1 PDEPDEGPCGE
12 DGAEGAARREPE
24 LRGLQGRV
32 AHGRTGGRGE
42 AALGRGADRRDLHG
56 RGRGAEVHATARGG
70 ARPPEGAGEE
80 RGGLLRTTRR
90 SDRAHERAL
99 PDGAGDQ
106 RRGRAR
112 HARHLASGAAHAAPG
127 RRPGGRR
134 ALLRG
139 APARARARGARRRG
153 TRGAPRGRHRAAH
166 AGEPGAHAA
175 EPRAR
180 GAAGARVAARESARG
195 RGLRVLGVEKA
206 AILLTTLGPEAA
218 AAVFRHLSEPEARQV
233 SAAIARLR
241 SIPRAQAA
249 AVHEEASRRL
259 TEREGLLIDGEQF
272 ARQMI
277 TAALTGAR
285 EERPAGRAGQA
296 GGEFLAASLDPVA
309 PAALAQVLGREHP
322 QVIALVLANLRA
334 RKAAEV
340 LAALPEDLQPE
351 IAERI
356 ADLQSVPEDLLA
368 DVSDVL
374 AGQVQGLGRAAPRTG
389 FLGAKLIVADETVE
403 ARIFA
408 HLEAHAPEV
417 AEAIRGLM
425 LTFEDLLRLDDRG
438 MQVLLKEIARDD
450 LMLALKTASPAMC
463 EKLFGN
469 LAQRT
474 AEILQE
480 DMGLMGPVRL
490 KDVEQAQARI
500 VAAARRLDA
509 EQRITLGARES
520 DVVV

>member
-1 PDEPDEGPCGE
+1 M
-12 DGAEGAARREPE
+12 
-24 LRGLQGRV
+24 V
-32 AHGRTGGRGE
+32 
-42 AALGRGADRRDLHG
+42 
-56 RGRGAEVHATARGG
+56 
-70 ARPPEGAGEE
+70 
-80 RGGLLRTTRR
+80 
-90 SDRAHERAL
+90 
-99 PDGAGDQ
+99 
-106 RRGRAR
+106 
-112 HARHLASGAAHAAPG
+112 
-127 RRPGGRR
+127 
-134 ALLRG
+134 
-139 APARARARGARRRG
+139 
-153 TRGAPRGRHRAAH
+153 
-166 AGEPGAHAA
+166 
-175 EPRAR
+175 
-180 GAAGARVAARESARG
+180 
-195 RGLRVLGVEKA
+195 GVEKA

-218 AAVFRHLSEPEARQV
+218 AAVFRHLSEPEVRQL

-241 SIPRAQAA
+241 SIPREQAA
-249 AVHEEASRRL
+249 AVHEEAWRRL
-259 TEREGLLIDGEQF
+259 TEREGLLVDGEQF

-277 TAALTGAR
+277 AAALTGTR
-285 EERPAGRAGQA
+285 EERPADKAAQP

-351 IAERI
+351 IAQRI

-368 DVSDVL
+368 DVGDVL
-374 AGQVQGLGRAAPRTG
+374 AGQVQGLGRVAPRAG
-389 FLGAKLIVADETVE
+389 FLGAKLIADILNVADEAVE
-403 ARIFA
+403 ARVFA

-438 MQVLLKEIARDD
+438 MQVLLKEIGRDD
-450 LMLALKTASPAMC
+450 LMLALKTASPAMR
-463 EKLFGN
+463 EKIFGN
-469 LAQRT
+469 LPQRT

-480 DMGLMGPVRL
+480 DMGVMGPVRL

-509 EQRITLGARES
+509 EQRITLGAHEG

>member
-1 PDEPDEGPCGE
+1 MAGP
-12 DGAEGAARREPE
+12 ASA
-24 LRGLQGRV
+24 
-32 AHGRTGGRGE
+32 
-42 AALGRGADRRDLHG
+42 
-56 RGRGAEVHATARGG
+56 
-70 ARPPEGAGEE
+70 PPA
-80 RGGLLRTTRR
+80 
-90 SDRAHERAL
+90 
-99 PDGAGDQ
+99 
-106 RRGRAR
+106 
-112 HARHLASGAAHAAPG
+112 
-127 RRPGGRR
+127 
-134 ALLRG
+134 
-139 APARARARGARRRG
+139 
-153 TRGAPRGRHRAAH
+153 
-166 AGEPGAHAA
+166 
-175 EPRAR
+175 
-180 GAAGARVAARESARG
+180 
-195 RGLRVLGVEKA
+195 GVEKA

-218 AAVFRHLSEPEARQV
+218 AAVFRHLSEPEVRQV

-368 DVSDVL
+368 DVGDVL

-389 FLGAKLIVADETVE
+389 FLGAKLIADILNVADETVE

-450 LMLALKTASPAMC
+450 LMLALKTASPAMR

-474 AEILQE
+474 AEILEE
-480 DMGLMGPVRL
+480 DMGMMGPVRL